1 MSNNSAQER
10 TEQPTEKRLRESRKE
25 GQIARS
31 KELNTVVLIMVG
43 IASMLWFADL
53 FMQLFRGLMQQ
64 SMQLDHS
71 VVHDKS
77 MMLRSLGEALAEMSK
92 ILLPMLFV
100 LFLAMCASGILP
112 SGAMFSGKLLHFKG
126 SRMDPLKGLAK
137 IFSKNSLV
145 ELLKSILKI
154 GLLLGSLIMFLQQL
168 TGRLVSLQGTSL
180 EFSLYEGMQ
189 LLFLSLML
197 MSSLLLLV
205 AAIDVP
211 FQVKSVLDKVKM
223 TRQEVKEERKSTDGN
238 PQIKGRIRQIQYQ
251 MARRRI
257 EERVPKADAIIVNP
271 THFAVALRYSEK
283 DAKAPYVI
291 AKGVDEMALRIRE
304 IAIEHNKEVLEIPML
319 ARAIY
324 WSTRVDQEVPAG
336 LYAAV
341 AYVLTYVVQL
351 KAYRA
356 GRGGKPAPLP
366 DLEIPKKF
374 IKS

>member
-1 MSNNSAQER
+1 MSNESSQER
-10 TEQPTEKRLRESRKE
+10 SEKPTAKRLRESRNQ

-31 KELNTVVLIMVG
+31 KELNTAVLILMG
-43 IASMLWFADL
+43 LASMLWFADL
-53 FMQLFRGLMQQ
+53 FMQFFRALMEQC
-64 SMQLDHS
+64 MQLGYS

-77 MMLRSLGEALAEMSK
+77 IMLRTFSDALAGMSK

-100 LFLAMCASGILP
+100 LFVAMWCSGILP
-112 SGAMFSGKLLHFKG
+112 GGAMFSSKLLSFKA
-126 SRMDPLKGLAK
+126 SRMNPIKGLGK
-137 IFSKNSLV
+137 IISKQSLV
-145 ELLKSILKI
+145 ELIKAVLKI
-154 GLLLGSLIMFLQQL
+154 SLLLGSLILFLKQL
-168 TGRLVSLQGTSL
+168 TGRLISLQGTSL
-180 EFSLYEGMQ
+180 EFSFHEGLQ

-211 FQVKSVLDKVKM
+211 FQIKSVLDKIKM
-223 TRQEVKEERKSTDGN
+223 THQEVKEERKNTDGN
-238 PQIKGRIRQIQYQ
+238 PQIKARIRQIQYQ

-257 EERVPKADAIIVNP
+257 EDRVPKADVIIANP
-271 THFAVALRYSEK
+271 THFAVALKYSEK
-283 DAKAPYVI
+283 DAKAPYVV
-291 AKGVDEMALRIRE
+291 AKGIDEMALRIR
-304 IAIEHNKEVLEIPML
+304 ALGQQHNKEVLVIPML

-336 LYAAV
+336 LYSAV

-351 KAYRA
+351 KAYKA

-366 DLEIPKKF
+366 DLDIPKKF